1 MAADKNLANNSFESS
16 RSVLH
21 CITACTTLRCA
32 NSRAG
37 LGIGSD
43 GAHYIWLSTVFALSL
58 AAAQSPEGSFR
69 VGFRRKQLF
78 SKLVEFQKGRI

>member
-16 RSVLH
+16 E
-21 CITACTTLRCA
+21 CITACTALCA

>member
-16 RSVLH
+16 RSVLQPV
-21 CITACTTLRCA
+21 LRCA

-43 GAHYIWLSTVFALSL
+43 GAHYSSVQFLLCLWPPLRVPRVVLGLVLEEKNLFKT
-58 AAAQSPEGSFR
+58 FR
-69 VGFRRKQLF
+69 KAR
-78 SKLVEFQKGRI
+78 